1 MGTSPAL
8 LLVITLVAIAGLIA
22 LVAYCKVHAFVALI
36 LASVFVGI
44 CSSKSLAEVAKA
56 LQEGVGNT
64 LGSIAVVV
72 GLGTILG
79 KLLAESGGAGVIAA
93 RFIRVFGQRR
103 LPWALLFIA
112 FIVGLP
118 VFFAVGL
125 VLLVPILFTLAR
137 ATGLSLVY
145 LGIPLVAGLA
155 ASHSLVPPHPGPTF
169 AVGALGA
176 DMGKTIVYAILAGL
190 PGAILAGPVLTAFIG
205 RRIPAEIGGIGAQ
218 LVSPSGQ
225 KSCPSFGIALL
236 TILVPV
242 LLMLL
247 STITDLSLAKGNTLR
262 IWAGFLGAAPVA
274 MLAAVVLAL
283 FTFGYARGFGRGQL
297 LKFTEDCVGPV
308 ASILLI
314 VGAGGGF
321 SQVLNVVGAS
331 EAIAKLVQSS
341 GVPSMIF
348 GWLVAGAIR
357 VATGSATVSIT
368 LAAGIVAPVAAA
380 NPAVNRELLVVA
392 MGAGSMVLS
401 HVNDGGFWFVKEYLN
416 MTVAQTLQTWTVLV
430 TIISVSA
437 LGLVL
442 LLDLIV

>member
-8 LLVITLVAIAGLIA
+8 LLLITLVAIVGLII

-56 LQEGVGNT
+56 LQDGVGNT
-64 LGSIAVVV
+64 LSSIAVVV

-79 KLLAESGGAGVIAA
+79 KLLAESGGAEVIAS
-93 RFIRVFGQRR
+93 RFIRMFGERR

-137 ATGLSLVY
+137 GTGLSLVY

-155 ASHSLVPPHPGPTF
+155 ASHSLVPPHPGPTV
-169 AVGALGA
+169 AVGTLGA
-176 DMGKTIVYAILAGL
+176 DMGKTIFYAILVGL
-190 PGAILAGPVLTAFIG
+190 PAAILAGPVFTAFIG
-205 RRIPAEIGGIGAQ
+205 RRIPAEIGGLGAQ

-225 KSCPSFGIALL
+225 KRCPSLGIALL

-247 STITDLSLAKGNTLR
+247 ATVADLSLTKGNTLR
-262 IWAGFLGAAPVA
+262 TWADFLGAAPVA

-283 FTFGYARGFGRGQL
+283 FTFGYACGFGRTQL
-297 LKFTEDCVGPV
+297 LKFSEDCVGPA

-321 SQVLNVVGAS
+321 SQVLNTVGAAR
-331 EAIAKLVQSS
+331 AIADLVQSS
-341 GVPSMIF
+341 GVPPMIF
-348 GWLVAGAIR
+348 GWLVAAAIR

-368 LAAGIVAPVAAA
+368 LAAGIVAPAAAA
-380 NPAVNRELLVVA
+380 NPAINRELLVVA

-416 MTVAQTLQTWTVLV
+416 MTVAQTLKTWTVLV
-430 TIISVSA
+430 TIISVTT
-437 LGLVL
+437 LVLVL
-442 LLDLIV
+442 LLDLIM